1 MLRLLKRTKGIT
13 LNKTA
18 KSIIS
23 LYLKKKNIG
32 ELKDFNI
39 DMSNKRLTV
48 SFTPKYFN
56 ETLNIETTGYNI
68 VKDSKKMKS
77 YLTFDS
83 IKTSDNWDNS
93 NFNKL
98 IKDKR
103 IEIPK
108 KYSKLIDLV
117 A

>member
-32 ELKDFNI
+32 ELKDFSI
-39 DMSNKRLTV
+39 DMATKKLSV
-48 SFTPKYFN
+48 SFVPKYFN
-56 ETLNIETTGYNI
+56 DILDIEAVGYNI
-68 VKDSKKMKS
+68 IKDAKKEKS

-83 IKTSDNWDNS
+83 IKTSNNWDNS

-98 IKDKR
+98 IKDKK
-103 IEIPK
+103 IEIPE
-108 KYSKLIDLV
+108 KYSKLVDLV